1 MDVEHLDIARLVQSA
16 IAPVFLL
23 SGVAATLGV
32 LTNRLARAVDRARS
46 LEARVPD
53 PQSADADEEMKQI
66 NDELGVLARRA
77 GYINAAISMCGV
89 SALLVALVVVTLFA
103 NAFFDAHLAGTI
115 ALLFVCSMLFLTGAF
130 IAFLIEVRLA
140 TAAMRIG
147 IRTKTRMQPGR
158 GLEPRPGAGR
168 SAIL

>member
-1 MDVEHLDIARLVQSA
+1 MDVAQLDIAHLVQSA

-32 LTNRLARAVDRARS
+32 LTNRLARAVDRARA
-46 LEARVPD
+46 LESKIPD
-53 PQSADADEEMKQI
+53 PQAPDHDEETRQI
-66 NDELGVLARRA
+66 NHELNVLARRA

-103 NAFFDAHLAGTI
+103 NAFFDANLAGTI
-115 ALLFVCSMLFLTGAF
+115 ALLFVASMLCLTGAF

-140 TAAMRIG
+140 TRALRIG
-147 IRTKTRMQPGR
+147 IRTHQIRGGAPERRPGR
-158 GLEPRPGAGR
+158 G
-168 SAIL
+168 SAII